1 MTTGHW
7 LNLTDRKLLSPTA
20 YVATI
25 CVVTV
30 TVAPLMM
37 LLMLCG
43 LAIKSVEVLSK

>member
-25 CVVTV
+25 CVVV
-30 TVAPLMM
+30 ITVAPLMM
-37 LLMLCG
+37 LLMLCS
-43 LAIKSVEVLSK
+43 LTIKLVEILSK